1 MPPSK
6 VPGNDAK
13 VDPATFVKWYMLMA
27 VVKEWHT
34 KISAVSCHV
43 RRNEEKI
50 TKLEQITDPIPQQMM
65 MLLKMFQEIAN
76 EFNRMKLQLA
86 VLVDGAGADKRSTSS
101 PIVSPMVGSPTSPTS
116 PLEKKPK
123 IGSSPMI
130 EEELIKWLELFNGNG
145 QVAANEAAADE
156 AEAKA
161 KAAHEAEVQKK
172 AWVQAMELLKK
183 ETPGHKVSA
192 TCSIVN
198 DLLELSPVEFVRSI
212 KKMVENNEITT
223 DQEENLMEL
232 YSVSPR
238 RKLRF

>member
-1 MPPSK
+1 MPPVSK
-6 VPGNDAK
+6 VNPEMFSK
-13 VDPATFVKWYMLMA
+13 VDPQMLVKWYHLMA
-27 VVKEWHT
+27 AVEDWHKKT
-34 KISAVSCHV
+34 TAVSCHV

-50 TKLEQITDPIPQQMM
+50 TKLEQITDPIPQQMLT
-65 MLLKMFQEIAN
+65 MLKRFQEICF

-86 VLVDGAGADKRSTSS
+86 VLADGAGADKRSTSS

-130 EEELIKWLELFNGNG
+130 EEELIKWLELFNGN
-145 QVAANEAAADE
+145 EAAADE

-172 AWVQAMELLKK
+172 ALAEAMELLKK
-183 ETPGHKVSA
+183 ETPGHKVSV

-198 DLLELSPVEFVRSI
+198 DLLELSPVEFVRSVQ
-212 KKMVENNEITT
+212 KMVKNNEITE
-223 DQEENLMEL
+223 DQEKNLMEI

-238 RKLRF
+238 RRKLRF